1 MSTRQAN
8 GREEGLKQEDRSHGG
23 DTSLP
28 LLLAMMLG
36 FSRDSSRA
44 RTAHTL
50 LKKPLICILTVIEAE
65 ESPES

>member
-44 RTAHTL
+44 RPHTH
-50 LKKPLICILTVIEAE
+50 
-65 ESPES
+65 S